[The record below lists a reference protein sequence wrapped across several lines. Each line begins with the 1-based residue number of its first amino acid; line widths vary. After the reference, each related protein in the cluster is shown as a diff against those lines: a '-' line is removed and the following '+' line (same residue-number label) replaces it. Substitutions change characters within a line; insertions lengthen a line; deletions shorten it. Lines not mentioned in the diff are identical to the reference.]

1 MAFGIDDIIGAGLQ
15 IINKVIP
22 DPAQKAQA
30 ELAIIKMKQDGEFKD
45 IDAKLQE
52 QQEVTKRQAN
62 DMASDSWL
70 SKNIRPLVM
79 IYLLVLVTMAGFEIL
94 SATGA
99 FLNMVQ
105 SFTEYGLMFYF
116 GGRTIEK
123 VASMVPSMMEKR
135 K

>member
-1 MAFGIDDIIGAGLQ
+1 MFGIDDIIGAGLK
-15 IINKVIP
+15 IIDKVIP

-30 ELAIIKMKQDGEFKD
+30 ELAIIKMKQDGEFK
-45 IDAKLQE
+45 
-52 QQEVTKRQAN
+52 EVEAQLTAMKEITERQKN

-70 SKNIRPLVM
+70 SKNIRPSIML
-79 IYLLVLVTMAGFEIL
+79 YLLTLVTLSGFNIIHATVEFMAMI
-94 SATGA
+94 
-99 FLNMVQ
+99 Q

-123 VASMVPSMMEKR
+123 VVSMIPSMMKEK

>member
-1 MAFGIDDIIGAGLQ
+1 MFGIDDIISVGLK
-15 IINKVIP
+15 IIDKAIP

-30 ELAIIKMKQDGEFKD
+30 ELAIIKMKQDGEFKEVE
-45 IDAKLQE
+45 AQLTAMK
-52 QQEVTKRQAN
+52 EVTERQKN

-70 SKNIRPLVM
+70 SKNIRPSIML
-79 IYLLVLVTMAGFEIL
+79 YLLTLVTLSGFDIIHA
-94 SATGA
+94 SVG
-99 FLNMVQ
+99 FLAMIQ

-123 VASMVPSMMEKR
+123 VASMVPAIMKER